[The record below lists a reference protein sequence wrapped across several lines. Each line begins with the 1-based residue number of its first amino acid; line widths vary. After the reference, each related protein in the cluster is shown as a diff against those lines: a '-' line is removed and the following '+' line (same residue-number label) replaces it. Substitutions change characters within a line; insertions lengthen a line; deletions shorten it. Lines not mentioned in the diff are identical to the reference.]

1 MNHEVLRISDP
12 SKAKFKKSD
21 DIEKAKKAAGIDYG
35 KWYSDKVVYAYDY
48 FDGTDNI
55 KEAEKE
61 SHGMHVTGIVAGN
74 PVNKAPNSEKVYGVA
89 PEAQIMFMRVFFRQ
103 R

>member
-1 MNHEVLRISDP
+1 MKFCVFLIRQRQ
-12 SKAKFKKSD
+12 KFKNQN

-55 KEAEKE
+55 KEAGK
-61 SHGMHVTGIVAGN
+61 
-74 PVNKAPNSEKVYGVA
+74 
-89 PEAQIMFMRVFFRQ
+89 RVSWNARYWYCSWKSS
-103 R
+103 